1 MKIAHLIYSLNAGGA
16 ETFVKELSVEMSSSG
31 HDVSILLLDTF
42 QNSNFELQN
51 YKYLKK
57 KGIPVIELRRTPGK
71 LGFTSFLKLL
81 NILKTGK
88 YNILHSHLVIPDIFA
103 GIASKFYSQT
113 KHVSTIHNSV
123 ILQEGLIAKIWFQSL
138 KKASVVF
145 CSKIALESNKKMFN
159 NAIYISNGINF
170 QKFDIPDRISL
181 KSTTR
186 INLGIDLNIPLF
198 INVGRL
204 MPQKNQMVL
213 LESLLLLKQCKLPFK
228 CIICGDGPQRNKF
241 EKFVNNNGLNKDV
254 LFLGIR
260 QDIVN
265 LMLAS
270 DIFISTSIH
279 EGLPLT
285 VLEAFGAGLTCILSP
300 IKEHIEIS
308 KNVEGV
314 YIANTN
320 SPNSM
325 AKLMSELIQCN
336 LPQKEQLQKV
346 RKTSLKPYSIK
357 TCAEHYLRLYR
368 HTSIS

>member
-16 ETFVKELSVEMSSSG
+16 ETFAKELSLEMSALG
-31 HDVSILLLDTF
+31 HDVAILLLDTF
-42 QNSNFELQN
+42 RKSDFELQN

-57 KGIPVIELRRTPGK
+57 NGVTIIELGRTPGK
-71 LGFTSFLKLL
+71 LGFTSFVKLL
-81 NILKTGK
+81 NAFNINK

-103 GIASKFYSQT
+103 GIASKFYPQT
-113 KHVSTIHNSV
+113 KHVSTIHSSV
-123 ILQEGLIAKIWFQSL
+123 ILQEGFIAKFWFQTL

-145 CSKIALESNKKMFN
+145 CSKMALEKNKNLFN

-170 QKFDIPDRISL
+170 QKFSIIDKTSL
-181 KSTTR
+181 RATVRT
-186 INLGIDLNIPLF
+186 NLGLDLTIPLF

-204 MPQKNQMVL
+204 MPPKNQMVL
-213 LESLLLLKQCKLPFK
+213 LKSLLLLKQRKQPFK
-228 CIICGDGPQRNKF
+228 CIICGDGKLGAEFQQ
-241 EKFVNNNGLNKDV
+241 FVNNNGLNEDV

-260 QDIVN
+260 HDIVN

-308 KNVEGV
+308 KKVAGV
-314 YIANTN
+314 YIADAN

-325 AKLMSELIQCN
+325 VKLMSELIQSN
-336 LPQKEQLQKV
+336 LPEKEQLQRI
-346 RKTSLKPYSIK
+346 RKASLQPYTIK
-357 TCAEHYLRLYR
+357 TCAEHYLSVYSQILK
-368 HTSIS
+368 